1 MTLALPLILASA
13 SPRRAELLRM
23 LGLPFEIRT
32 GSVVEDPLPG
42 ELPAPHVERLARAK
56 AQAVSHITPHA
67 LVLGGDTVVVSG
79 GRILG
84 KPRDA
89 DEAVSMLLA
98 LSGRAHQVISGLA
111 LYRSGALLTSGTR
124 STVVHFRPFG
134 WEEARAYVATGE
146 PMDKAGAYGIQGL
159 GAVLVAGIEGDH
171 STVVGLPI
179 PLLLDLLEQAGYPF
193 RFPGPATPPE
203 VTPSELEPPSP

>member
-1 MTLALPLILASA
+1 MTAPPPLILAST

-32 GSVVEDPLPG
+32 GSVAEDPLPG
-42 ELPAPHVERLARAK
+42 ELPVPHVERLARAK
-56 AQAVSHITPHA
+56 AHAVSQGTPEA

-79 GRILG
+79 SRILG

-89 DEAVSMLLA
+89 DDAVSMLLA
-98 LSGRAHQVISGLA
+98 LSGLAHQVISGLA
-111 LYRSGALLTSGTR
+111 LYRRGALLASGTR
-124 STVVHFRPFG
+124 STIVRFRPFG
-134 WEEARAYVATGE
+134 PEEARAYVETGE

-159 GAVLVAGIEGDH
+159 GAVLVEGIEGDH

-179 PLLLDLLEQAGYPF
+179 PLLLDLLQQAGHPF
-193 RFPGPATPPE
+193 RFPGPAARP
-203 VTPSELEPPSP
+203 

>member
-1 MTLALPLILASA
+1 MTPLPPLILASA

-42 ELPAPHVERLARAK
+42 ELPVPHVERLARAK
-56 AQAVSHITPHA
+56 AQAVSCEVPEA

-89 DEAVSMLLA
+89 DDAVSMLLGLA
-98 LSGRAHQVISGLA
+98 GRPHQVVSGLA
-111 LYRSGALLTSGTR
+111 LFRNGLLLTSGTR

-134 WEEARAYVATGE
+134 PEEATAYVETGE

-159 GAVLVAGIEGDH
+159 GAVLVEGIEGDH

-179 PLLLDLLEQAGYPF
+179 PLLLDLLQQAGYPF
-193 RFPGPATPPE
+193 RFPGPAAPPG
-203 VTPSELEPPSP
+203 VGSP

>member
-1 MTLALPLILASA
+1 MTAPPPLILAST

-32 GSVVEDPLPG
+32 GSVVEEALPG
-42 ELPAPHVERLARAK
+42 ELPVPHVERLARAK
-56 AQAVSHITPHA
+56 AQAVSLHAPGA
-67 LVLGGDTVVVSG
+67 LVLGGDTVVVSQ

-89 DEAVSMLLA
+89 DDAVSMLLA
-98 LSGRAHQVISGLA
+98 LAGRAHQVISGLA
-111 LYRSGALLTSGTR
+111 LYRTGALLTSGTR

-134 WEEARAYVATGE
+134 VEQARAYVETGE

-159 GAVLVAGIEGDH
+159 GAVLVEGIEGDH

-179 PLLLDLLEQAGYPF
+179 PLLLDLLQEVGHPF
-193 RFPGPATPPE
+193 RFPGPAAR
-203 VTPSELEPPSP
+203 SGGASP